1 MAFSWTIGNYAVCI
15 PLAVRTN
22 DINIQSEAILIDL
35 CYSDRKIGWKQFE
48 MENNIYIFYDEEV
61 SDYVLFDELSN
72 MYWLCI
78 NKKTNRNHFTVN
90 IKCLLKLTVTSSPF

>member
-1 MAFSWTIGNYAVCI
+1 
-15 PLAVRTN
+15 
-22 DINIQSEAILIDL
+22 
-35 CYSDRKIGWKQFE
+35 

-78 NKKTNRNHFTVN
+78 NKKQTETISPLISNVYWNCHFFTFLMV
-90 IKCLLKLTVTSSPF
+90 F